1 MTASPAPR
9 GACPTLDSP
18 MPVADGLLARFR
30 PEAGLSADQLTALA
44 DAAETHGNGLIEVTA
59 RGNLQVRGLSE
70 SSAAQF
76 RAALADA
83 GIFAQP
89 APAIEISPLAGEDP
103 KAIADPRPLAE
114 ALRAVCDEAL
124 AQGPLSPKLSIVLV
138 TGGQILLDGLKADI
152 RLIARQKG
160 WALELGS
167 DTLGELD
174 EAAVP
179 AAVAIILSAFQAE
192 GPRARASDLA
202 AAPIAAK
209 IENLRPLAHSS
220 VRPASYMVGPLS
232 LSGHAPALR
241 VGLPFGQVRARQVRD
256 LAQIMS
262 EQGVGEVRTAPDR
275 SLVLIGFDASTL
287 RDLAPALARVGY
299 WTRPDATGVKLSICS
314 GAEDTDAGVIQAAEL
329 AQGFYSGAPELIDGS
344 FHIHV
349 STCAKGCPHAG
360 RPGIVLDGSRLTLYR
375 APDAKPLATLDPAAI
390 ETGIV
395 SLANRIRDTRQPGD
409 TTLSVL
415 GRLGQQ

>member
-9 GACPTLDSP
+9 GACPTLENP
-18 MPVADGLLARFR
+18 MAVADGLLARFR
-30 PEAGLSADQLTALA
+30 PETGLSPDQLTALA
-44 DAAETHGNGLIEVTA
+44 DAADTHGNGLIEVTA

-70 SSAAQF
+70 SSAAPF
-76 RAALADA
+76 RDALAST
-83 GIFAQP
+83 GIAAQP
-89 APAIEISPLAGEDP
+89 APAIEISPLAGDDP
-103 KAIADPRPLAE
+103 KAMADPRPLAR
-114 ALRAVCDEAL
+114 ALRAVCNDAL
-124 AQGPLSPKLSIVLV
+124 AHGSLSPKLSIVLV
-138 TGGQILLDGLKADI
+138 TGGQVLLDGLKADI
-152 RLIARQKG
+152 RLIARPDG
-160 WALELGS
+160 WALELGT
-167 DTLGELD
+167 DTLGELN
-174 EAAVP
+174 EADIP
-179 AAVAIILSAFQAE
+179 TAVAVILEALQAE

-202 AAPIAAK
+202 APPIAAK
-209 IENLRPLAHSS
+209 IENLRPLTHSS
-220 VRPASYMVGPLS
+220 VRPSSYMVGPLS
-232 LSGHAPALR
+232 LSDHAPALR

-256 LAQIMS
+256 LAQIMA
-262 EQGVGEVRTAPDR
+262 EQGVAEARTAPDR
-275 SLVLIGFDASTL
+275 SLVLVGFDTSTL
-287 RDLAPALARVGY
+287 RALAPALARVGY

-329 AQGFYSGAPELIDGS
+329 AQGFYSAAPELIDGS

-360 RPGIVLDGSRLTLYR
+360 RPGIVLDGSQLTLYR

-395 SLANRIRDTRQPGD
+395 SLAKRIRDTRQPGE

>member
-1 MTASPAPR
+1 MA
-9 GACPTLDSP
+9 
-18 MPVADGLLARFR
+18 VADGLLARFR
-30 PEAGLSADQLTALA
+30 PEAGLSPDQLNALA

-70 SSAAQF
+70 SSAPLF
-76 RAALADA
+76 RQALSAS
-83 GIFAQP
+83 GIAAQP
-89 APAIEISPLAGEDP
+89 SPAIEISPLAGDDP
-103 KAIADPRPLAE
+103 KAITDPRPLAH
-114 ALRAVCDEAL
+114 ALRAVCNDAL
-124 AQGPLSPKLSIVLV
+124 THGDLSPKLSIVLV

-152 RLIARQKG
+152 RLIARLGG
-160 WALELGS
+160 WAFELGS

-174 EAAVP
+174 EANVP
-179 AAVAIILSAFQAE
+179 AAVAVILDALQAE
-192 GPRARASDLA
+192 GPRARASDLVA
-202 AAPIAAK
+202 LPIAAK
-209 IENLRPLAHSS
+209 IEKLRPLAHSS

-256 LAQIMS
+256 LAQIMA
-262 EQGVGEVRTAPDR
+262 EQDVTEARTAPDR
-275 SLVLIGFDASTL
+275 SLVLIGFESSTL

-314 GAEDTDAGVIQAAEL
+314 GAEDTDTGVIQAAEL
-329 AQGFYSGAPELIDGS
+329 AQAFYSAAPELIDGS

-360 RPGIVLDGSRLTLYR
+360 RPGIVLDGSQLTLYR
-375 APDAKPLATLDPAAI
+375 APNAKPLATLDPAAI

-395 SLANRIRDTRQPGD
+395 SLANRIRDTRQSGE

-415 GRLGQQ
+415 GRLGQ

>member
-44 DAAETHGNGLIEVTA
+44 DAAETHGNGLLEVTA

-76 RAALADA
+76 RTALADA

-174 EAAVP
+174 EVDVP
-179 AAVAIILSAFQAE
+179 AAVAIILDTLQAE

-262 EQGVGEVRTAPDR
+262 EQCVGEARTAPDR

-395 SLANRIRDTRQPGD
+395 SLAKRIRDTRQPGE

>member
-76 RAALADA
+76 RTALADS
-83 GIFAQP
+83 GIVAQP

-103 KAIADPRPLAE
+103 KAIADPRPLAQ
-114 ALRAVCDEAL
+114 ALRVVCDEAL

-174 EAAVP
+174 EAAIP
-179 AAVAIILSAFQAE
+179 AAVAIILNALQAE

-202 AAPIAAK
+202 AHPIAAK

-395 SLANRIRDTRQPGD
+395 SLANRIRDTHQPGE

>member
-1 MTASPAPR
+1 
-9 GACPTLDSP
+9 

-83 GIFAQP
+83 GIVAQP

-174 EAAVP
+174 EADVP
-179 AAVAIILSAFQAE
+179 AAVAIILDALQAE

-202 AAPIAAK
+202 AAPITAK

-395 SLANRIRDTRQPGD
+395 SLANRIRDTRQPGE